1 MKTRRDFIISSGIAV
16 SGMLLIPGC
25 TTPKQEETAET
36 VIDIATKQDI
46 GLQLYTMR
54 DLLATDLRG
63 TLKQVAE
70 LGYNQVELFGYSD
83 GTYFGKPAAE
93 VFALLKEFGLSLIS
107 AHYSTGITNKDA
119 IGTVTNGWESAV
131 EVAASAGQKYMAIGW
146 LAPEERTLDHYKALP
161 ELLTK
166 AGETCKSAG
175 IQLCY
180 HHHDFEFLEE
190 DGIIPMY
197 HILDNTSPEHL
208 KLEMDMYWVT
218 KAGYNPLDLFDKY
231 AGRVPLWHVK
241 DMDNTPEQM
250 FTEVGNGVIDFPSI
264 FAQKDKAG
272 MTNFF
277 VEQDVSADPMASITT
292 SYGRVKE
299 MI

>member
-25 TTPKQEETAET
+25 TSPKQEEAAEA
-36 VIDIATKQDI
+36 VIDIAVKQDV
-46 GLQLYTMR
+46 GLQLYTLR

-70 LGYNQVELFGYSD
+70 LGYNQVELFGYED

-93 VFALLKEFGLSLIS
+93 VFALLKEFGLSPIS
-107 AHYSTGITNKDA
+107 AHYLTGIVNKDV
-119 IGTVTNGWESAV
+119 IGTVTNGWDKAV
-131 EVAASAGQKYMAIGW
+131 EDAASAGQKYMAIGW
-146 LAPEERTLDHYKALP
+146 LFPEERTLDHYKALP
-161 ELLTK
+161 EMLTK
-166 AGETCKSAG
+166 AGETCKNAG

-197 HILDNTSPEHL
+197 HLLDNTTPEIL
-208 KLEMDMYWVT
+208 KMEMDMYWMT
-218 KAGYNPLDLFDKY
+218 KAGYSPLELFDKY
-231 AGRVPLWHVK
+231 PGRVPLWHVK

-250 FTEVGNGVIDFPSI
+250 FTEVGNGIIDFPSI

-272 MTNFF
+272 LTNFF
-277 VEQDVSADPMASITT
+277 VEQDVSADPMKSITT
-292 SYGRVKE
+292 SYGNVIE

>member
-25 TTPKQEETAET
+25 TSPKKEEAAEA
-36 VIDIATKQDI
+36 VIDIAVKQDV
-46 GLQLYTMR
+46 GLQLYTLR

-70 LGYNQVELFGYSD
+70 LGYNQVELFGYED

-93 VFALLKEFGLSLIS
+93 VFALLKEFGLSPIS
-107 AHYSTGITNKDA
+107 AHYLTGIVNKDV
-119 IGTVTNGWESAV
+119 IGTVTNGWDKAV
-131 EVAASAGQKYMAIGW
+131 EDAASAGQKYMAIGW
-146 LAPEERTLDHYKALP
+146 LFPEERTLDHYKALP
-161 ELLTK
+161 EMLTK

-197 HILDNTSPEHL
+197 HLLDNTTPEIL
-208 KLEMDMYWVT
+208 KMEMDMYWMT
-218 KAGYNPLDLFDKY
+218 KAGYSPLELFDKY
-231 AGRVPLWHVK
+231 PGRVPLWHVK

-250 FTEVGNGVIDFPSI
+250 FTEVGNGIIDFPSI
-264 FAQKDKAG
+264 FAQKGKAG
-272 MTNFF
+272 LTNFF
-277 VEQDVSADPMASITT
+277 VEQDVSADPMKSITT
-292 SYGRVKE
+292 SYGNVIE